1 MIVYLD
7 SCEQSTN
14 DDLLIDKQV
23 VLFLD
28 QTFQTTKRKREPTKK
43 SGGINKSSSHRTC
56 NFDPFLMTKIDSA
69 MKKGVFFNSSS
80 QPVRQTIIA
89 DL

>member
-7 SCEQSTN
+7 SCEQSTK

-28 QTFQTTKRKREPTKK
+28 QTFQHTKRKENQRKK
-43 SGGINKSSSHRTC
+43 RRN
-56 NFDPFLMTKIDSA
+56 
-69 MKKGVFFNSSS
+69 
-80 QPVRQTIIA
+80 
-89 DL
+89 